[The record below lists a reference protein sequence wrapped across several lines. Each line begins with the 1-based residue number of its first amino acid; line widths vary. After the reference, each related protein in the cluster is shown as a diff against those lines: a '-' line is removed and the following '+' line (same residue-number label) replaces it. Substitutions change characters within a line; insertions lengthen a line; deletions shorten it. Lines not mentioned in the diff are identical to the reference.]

1 MNYITAFLGAFV
13 LLVVGLT
20 SIGIFKA
27 FKAFMGALDNFTE
40 RYVPQ
45 KDSITFEITREW
57 VEDFAEEFG
66 YVVKDYDQLMKI
78 IRKNLMSSG
87 FKSSALPNH
96 SAGGFFTDIMVQMFS
111 IAVEERVVFNTLENT
126 FATMLKENG
135 NGEECSETDT
145 VFEKA
150 EPPIKSDKIINCV
163 DHLTQNKVK
172 AENGDGVDK
181 KMLLRR
187 G

>member
-1 MNYITAFLGAFV
+1 MSIITV
-13 LLVVGLT
+13 LIEALMVLIVGLT
-20 SIGIFKA
+20 SIGIFKV
-27 FKAFMGALDNFTE
+27 FKSFMGALDNFTE
-40 RYVPQ
+40 RYIPQ
-45 KDSITFEITREW
+45 KDSITIEITREW

-78 IRKNLMSSG
+78 IRKNVWSKSYSSG
-87 FKSSALPNH
+87 NGYL
-96 SAGGFFTDIMVQMFS
+96 TDIMVQIFS

-126 FATMLKENG
+126 FTTMLKESSSDE
-135 NGEECSETDT
+135 EECLGTNT
-145 VFEKA
+145 VFEEAAPSSSDNIIKA
-150 EPPIKSDKIINCV
+150 V

-172 AENGDGVDK
+172 AENGDSEINK